1 MDTKKL
7 LETLETIK
15 SGKYPKKHMHF
26 GGAHLGV
33 TDKPVKPLPEDV
45 DWLTHARHHD
55 DVWVVSDH
63 ADELSWL
70 VYQLKEVY
78 MDQLN
83 YYNKFEFY
91 PGLGNVMN
99 EMLQKKS
106 TLKEIMLYTV
116 IRSILFWII
125 PPEIPGKEEIILD
138 LLEEKAGPVPEPE
151 DDGLTIGQ
159 ILKANE
165 KGCPIA
171 LNRNKAMHEWMRKA
185 MGKE

>member
-7 LETLETIK
+7 LETLGMIN
-15 SGKYPKKHMHF
+15 SGHYPKKHMHF
-26 GGAHLGV
+26 GGANLGL
-33 TDKPVKPLPEDV
+33 TNKPVKPLPEDV
-45 DWLTHARHHD
+45 DWLTHSRHHND
-55 DVWVVSDH
+55 IWVVSDH

-70 VYQLKEVY
+70 VYQLKEVFWDELDY
-78 MDQLN
+78 M
-83 YYNKFEFY
+83 NKYAFY
-91 PGLGNVMN
+91 PGLGNAMN
-99 EMLQKKS
+99 DMLQRKS

-116 IRSILFWII
+116 LQSVLFWFI
-125 PPEIPGKEEIILD
+125 PPEIPKKEEIILD

-165 KGCPIA
+165 EGRPIA
-171 LNRNKAMHEWMRKA
+171 QNRNKAMHEWMRKA